1 MMEAG
6 WLAYVP
12 LINTLLV
19 PIGLVA
25 VSGIRKLREIDL
37 KEISG
42 KFDGLIKEIRDV
54 KQQISSLEMRVA
66 RLEGIIMRAANVK
79 LEDFAE

>member
-1 MMEAG
+1 MAPI
-6 WLAYVP
+6 WLDYVP
-12 LINTLLV
+12 LVNTLLV

-37 KEISG
+37 KEISQ

-54 KQQISSLEMRVA
+54 KTQISALEMRVA
-66 RLEGIIMRAANVK
+66 RLEGIIMEASRGHK
-79 LEDFAE
+79 GE